1 MNRLRP
7 LTAAPFLLA
16 LAVHL
21 LLLALWH
28 DRLPDPLATHFAAA
42 DGGTADGFTGLA
54 AYTALSSA
62 LFLAC
67 GTGWTLLIR
76 RAALWGAWATA
87 GFLGGLL
94 VLLLRGNLDAAEAPE
109 VRYPLAVLSLAAG
122 AAGLAALTGLALT
135 RLVPPEPATPPAE
148 PRAPRLALGAHEL
161 AGWSR
166 ATGSRPLTALAA
178 AFLLTGLAGG
188 LLALFLAPWPYTLI
202 AAAGPVVGVPGLALS
217 RVRVTVDRRGLT
229 VTPSLLPRPRLRI
242 PLDDVVS
249 ATVRHVDPVA
259 DFGGWGYRV
268 RAHRTGLVLRSG
280 EALVVRRGNGR
291 EFAVTVPDAETATA
305 LLNTL
310 AERAR
315 ADGANHPP
323 AAPGERI

>member
-7 LTAAPFLLA
+7 LAAAPFVLA

-28 DRLPDPLATHFAAA
+28 DRLPDPLATHFSAA
-42 DGGTADGFTGLA
+42 GGTPDGFTGLG
-54 AYTALSSA
+54 AYTVVSTGLLLALGA
-62 LFLAC
+62 
-67 GTGWTLLIR
+67 GWTLLVR

-87 GFLGGLL
+87 GLLGGLL
-94 VLLLRGNLDAAEAPE
+94 ALLLRGNLDAAAAPE
-109 VRYPLAVLSLAAG
+109 ARYPLAVLSLAAG
-122 AAGLAALTGLALT
+122 GAGLAALTGLALT
-135 RLVPPEPATPPAE
+135 RLVPQEPSAPPAE
-148 PRAPRLALGAHEL
+148 PPAPRLALGAHEV

-178 AFLLTGLAGG
+178 AFLLAGLAGG
-188 LLALFLAPWPYTLI
+188 LLALFLAPWPYALI
-202 AAAGPVVGVPGLALS
+202 AAAGPLVGVPGLALS

-229 VTPSLLPRPRLRI
+229 VTPMLLPRPRVRI
-242 PLDDVVS
+242 PLDEVAS
-249 ATVRHVDPVA
+249 AAVRHVDPVA

-280 EALVVRRGNGR
+280 EALVVRRDDGR
-291 EFAVTVPDAETATA
+291 EFAVTVPDARTATA
-305 LLNTL
+305 LLDTL
-310 AERAR
+310 VERAR
-315 ADGANHPP
+315 ADAANHPP